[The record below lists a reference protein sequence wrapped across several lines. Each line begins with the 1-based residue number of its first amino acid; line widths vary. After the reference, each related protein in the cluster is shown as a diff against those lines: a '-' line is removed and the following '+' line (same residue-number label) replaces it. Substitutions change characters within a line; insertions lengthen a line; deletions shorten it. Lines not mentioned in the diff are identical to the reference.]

1 MSSAEAPHTLDMPE
15 EATIMLDLVV
25 KNISKTYT
33 FQLGQQFIAP
43 PPWGHMEVSPGP
55 MLPAGTM
62 GSAEARMVITGQSI
76 INAADMFFL
85 WYAQLPPGGPEG
97 GIYWFAVR
105 LCQPVNVG
113 PAGYDPYWQMCAW
126 LASEASAIP
135 HLTDSSWT
143 PGQNYF
149 RSPPQSAPYDFNAAD
164 DRLPSNL
171 AIRATPQVGSSDISV
186 TVQISDV

>member
-1 MSSAEAPHTLDMPE
+1 
-15 EATIMLDLVV
+15 MLDLVV

-62 GSAEARMVITGQSI
+62 GSAEARMVITGRSI
-76 INAADMFFL
+76 INAADMFFV

-135 HLTDSSWT
+135 HLTDSEPDAGTELLPLPAPVRAVRLQRRRRPAALEPRDQGYAPSR
-143 PGQNYF
+143 QQRHKRD
-149 RSPPQSAPYDFNAAD
+149 RSDQR
-164 DRLPSNL
+164 RLGHQLIKGIPFG
-171 AIRATPQVGSSDISV
+171 R
-186 TVQISDV
+186 